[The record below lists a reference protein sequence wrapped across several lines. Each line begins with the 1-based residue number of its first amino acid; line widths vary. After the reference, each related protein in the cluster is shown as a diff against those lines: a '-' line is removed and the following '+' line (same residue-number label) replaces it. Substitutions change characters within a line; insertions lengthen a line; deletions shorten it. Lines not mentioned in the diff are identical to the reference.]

1 MVPNPDESDLIDRK
15 ATTIIQYIVGTML
28 YYAQLVDPNMLRAID
43 EILRVQSRPTQ
54 DTEEKARML
63 IYYVTTYPTEILHYK
78 ARDMVL
84 HMDSDLAYLTMPEA
98 RSCYADHFYLSDFPS
113 PSPIKNNLRINCP
126 IHTYCKKI
134 RNVMSSAAE
143 SETICTLNNRKRAI
157 VM

>member
-1 MVPNPDESDLIDRK
+1 MKNPLDRIQHLNPKRPQYATRTWSVSDYEKILQMVPNPDESDIIDRK

-84 HMDSDLAYLTMPEA
+84 HMDSDLAYLAMPKA
-98 RSCYADHFYLSDFPS
+98 RSC
-113 PSPIKNNLRINCP
+113 
-126 IHTYCKKI
+126 
-134 RNVMSSAAE
+134 
-143 SETICTLNNRKRAI
+143 
-157 VM
+157 